1 MLRGIKEIIRGCSF
15 RLEIS
20 RIRVSEVTI
29 VEVALPVLD
38 IYFQIYSKI
47 YFQNDWFD
55 SRYQYIV
62 TLWYNVLHFNL
73 FLFKA
78 SVLWFDCTTLV

>member
-1 MLRGIKEIIRGCSF
+1 MLRDIKKIIRGCSF

-20 RIRVSEVTI
+20 RIRASEVTI

-47 YFQNDWFD
+47 YFQND
-55 SRYQYIV
+55 
-62 TLWYNVLHFNL
+62 
-73 FLFKA
+73 
-78 SVLWFDCTTLV
+78 

>member
-1 MLRGIKEIIRGCSF
+1 MLRDIKEIIRGCSF

-20 RIRVSEVTI
+20 RIRASEVTI
-29 VEVALPVLD
+29 VEAALPVLD

-62 TLWYNVLHFNL
+62 TLWYNVLHFIL

-78 SVLWFDCTTLV
+78 SVLWFDCMTLV

>member
-1 MLRGIKEIIRGCSF
+1 MLWGIKKIIHGCSF
-15 RLEIS
+15 WLEIS
-20 RIRVSEVTI
+20 RIRVAEITI

-55 SRYQYIV
+55 SRY
-62 TLWYNVLHFNL
+62 
-73 FLFKA
+73 
-78 SVLWFDCTTLV
+78 